1 MSTKL
6 LDAIQW
12 TFGMTRK
19 EAQAYLRKHKT
30 DKALLQTI
38 EDGYNQH
45 CHKAFYND

>member
-1 MSTKL
+1 MSLQL

-30 DKALLQTI
+30 DKVLLQTI
-38 EDGYNQH
+38 EDGYKAH
-45 CHKAFYND
+45 CKGLFWD